1 MEEDKRAIGVKYE
14 VEISESAEKFLEKI
28 PKRDRLRIIEKID
41 ALEGDPIP
49 AGSIKLHGHREA
61 LYRIRSGDYRVVYSI
76 KKDILVVLVVE
87 IGHRREIYR

>member
-1 MEEDKRAIGVKYE
+1 MKYE
-14 VEISESAEKFLEKI
+14 VEISESAEKFLEKV
-28 PKRDRLRIIEKID
+28 PKKDRMRILEKID
-41 ALEGDPIP
+41 SLAIDSMPS
-49 AGSIKLHGHREA
+49 GSIKLQGQRPT

>member
-1 MEEDKRAIGVKYE
+1 MKYE

-28 PKRDRLRIIEKID
+28 PKKDRLRIIEKID
-41 ALEGDPIP
+41 ALEQDPMP
-49 AGSIKLHGHREA
+49 SGSIKLQGHKEA

-76 KKDILVVLVVE
+76 KKGILVVLVIE